1 MPAGPHVRLVDRQ
14 VVAGGEQVSGC
25 EAGDP
30 GSDNGELHTPVL
42 TKRSPIWLN
51 ERVLLLS
58 VAASLQPDYPHQVDS
73 RVWGERVAALS

>member
-1 MPAGPHVRLVDRQ
+1 MPAGPHVRLIDRQ
-14 VVAGGEQVSGC
+14 VVAGGEQVSGG

-51 ERVLLLS
+51 ERVGQ
-58 VAASLQPDYPHQVDS
+58 LQPACS
-73 RVWGERVAALS
+73 RITLTRWTQGCGVSASPR